1 MVYIAHNE
9 ILDMTYNKKA
19 VEEIQDKIMDKLTKA
34 QQEELYSK
42 LEKFRDFRTGK
53 MSYEALDEILL
64 FTGNKVKEALF
75 LFEEAMYKDINVYF
89 EKQGN
94 NKTIR
99 QLIDR
104 TEKSLYNF

>member
-1 MVYIAHNE
+1 
-9 ILDMTYNKKA
+9 MTYNKKA
-19 VEEIQDKIMDKLTKA
+19 VAEIQDKIMDKLTKS
-34 QQEELYSK
+34 QQEELYEK
-42 LEKFRDFRTGK
+42 LGKFSDFRGGRIT
-53 MSYEALDEILL
+53 YEKLDEILL

-75 LFEEAMYKDINVYF
+75 LFEEAMYKDMNVYF

-104 TEKSLYNF
+104 TEKHLHNF